1 MEGVVRGPLRECH
14 ESKLLTEED
23 AQLLEEKLNEGAR
36 SRPIYVILIP
46 FLAFLTSLYTLSGY
60 CDSNGLPS
68 VAFGLKVVFNLSIV
82 FSLYVSHLLWLPY
95 VVRFGTWQFHRVDYR
110 FHKFVGDL
118 RQKDTVL
125 YGLKHMT
132 GDQSKVHNRA
142 LRAKC
147 IEQLRRLV
155 SVAQEF
161 GGTYNLDF
169 PSISEFLTDELRELS
184 SEGAEILDD
193 HLQLSALNAL
203 WQFYYVLRSE
213 SLRNY
218 ALCHAD
224 LCQRALA
231 DGSWWSFL
239 RFGRASL
246 LEFIKFAWF
255 STRFDVALE
264 AVKSQPKSQRKA
276 IPQRLSEAQIL
287 QTQLEYALERLDA
300 SKLETLQDRMALADL
315 LMNVVH
321 QLKSIRKEPRAPRV
335 IHRAQAPAP
344 QAAAQEEAEE
354 EREPEYQVFE
364 ADEDDTVDESS
375 ECEFDDPLAPPAI
388 PIRDLQAE
396 LHCAL
401 ASRREHD
408 FEMQARALAKRRK
421 KPVEEVREELRA
433 EMAAAKRR
441 PEIPP
446 PPPSVPVRP
455 RAPPA
460 VRVDQSEL
468 AAALRQRFTN
478 VQSVTTFG
486 DSSSSSSEDEKEA

>member
-1 MEGVVRGPLRECH
+1 MEGVVRGPLRECL

-46 FLAFLTSLYTLSGY
+46 FLAFLTSLYTLSGC
-60 CDSNGLPS
+60 CDSNELPS

-110 FHKFVGDL
+110 FHKFIADL
-118 RQKDTVL
+118 RQKDSVL

-132 GDQSKVHNRA
+132 GDQSKIHNRA

-147 IEQLRRLV
+147 IEQLRRLI

-169 PSISEFLTDELRELS
+169 PSISQFLTDELRELAT
-184 SEGAEILDD
+184 EEAEILDD

-255 STRFDVALE
+255 STRFDVA
-264 AVKSQPKSQRKA
+264 VKAARVQPKSQRKA
-276 IPQRLSEAQIL
+276 IPQRLSEAQVL
-287 QTQLEYALERLDA
+287 GTQLEYALERLHT
-300 SKLETLQDRMALADL
+300 SKLETLQDRIALADL
-315 LMNVVH
+315 LMNVVN
-321 QLKSIRKEPRAPRV
+321 QLKSIRKGPRASRITYRV
-335 IHRAQAPAP
+335 EATAP
-344 QAAAQEEAEE
+344 QAAAQEEAEGK

-364 ADEDDTVDESS
+364 ADEDDTADESS
-375 ECEFDDPLAPPAI
+375 ECEFDDPFAPPPI

-396 LHCAL
+396 LNSAL

-421 KPVEEVREELRA
+421 KPVEEVREELKA

-441 PEIPP
+441 PEVPL
-446 PPPSVPVRP
+446 PPPSAPVRP

-478 VQSVTTFG
+478 VQSVKTFG
-486 DSSSSSSEDEKEA
+486 DSSSSEDEKDA